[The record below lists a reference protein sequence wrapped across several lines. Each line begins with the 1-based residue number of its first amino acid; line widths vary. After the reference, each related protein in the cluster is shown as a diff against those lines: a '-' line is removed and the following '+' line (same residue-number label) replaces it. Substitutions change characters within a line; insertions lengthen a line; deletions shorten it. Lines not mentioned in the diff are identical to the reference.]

1 MTIHKRE
8 TGEIFQKRLQLLL
21 QRSSLNKAQFAESI
35 GVNRSALAQLLSEQ
49 LLRLPRAETLSSIAT
64 TYNVSIDWLLGLSQ
78 DEHVSSA
85 VSSTME
91 IEQVTHGQHTKLGQW
106 HRDAIG
112 YKIRYVPS
120 NLPDSL
126 MIEEVI
132 GYERQYTEVPLEIR
146 KFETSSQLAYNRIN
160 ESEMEVCMP
169 LQRLKL
175 LAQGVGIWEELPK
188 SLRRQQLEHIKRLLD
203 DLYPTY
209 RLFLYDGRKAFSAP
223 LTVFGSQRAVIY
235 VGDMYVVINTLE
247 EIRALTKHFDRLIR
261 NAAVN
266 PHESATFIQA
276 LLAKYL

>member
-1 MTIHKRE
+1 MSVPKRE

-21 QRSSLNKAQFAESI
+21 QRSNLNKAQFAESI
-35 GVNRSALAQLLSEQ
+35 GVNRSALAQLLSDQ
-49 LLRLPRAETLSSIAT
+49 LLRLPRAETLCSIASI
-64 TYNVSIDWLLGLSQ
+64 YNVSIDWLLGLSQ

-85 VSSTME
+85 VSSAME
-91 IEQVTHGQHTKLGQW
+91 IEQVTNGQHTKLGQW

-132 GYERQYTEVPLEIR
+132 TYEHQYTQVPLEVR
-146 KFETSSQLAYNRIN
+146 KLETNSQLAYNRIN

-175 LAQGVGIWEELPK
+175 LAQGAGIWEELPK

-209 RLFLYDGRKAFSAP
+209 RLFLYDGRKTFSAP

-247 EIRALTKHFDRLIR
+247 EIRALTRHFDRLIR
-261 NAAVN
+261 NAEVN
-266 PHESATFIQA
+266 PHESAHVVQA
-276 LLAKYL
+276 LLKSYL

>member
-1 MTIHKRE
+1 MITHKRE

-261 NAAVN
+261 NTAVN

-276 LLAKYL
+276 LLTKYL

>member
-91 IEQVTHGQHTKLGQW
+91 IEQVTNGQHTKLGQW

-261 NAAVN
+261 NTAVN

>member
-1 MTIHKRE
+1 MPIPKRE
-8 TGEIFQKRLQLLL
+8 TGEFFQKRLNLLL
-21 QRSSLNKAQFAESI
+21 QRSGLNKAQFAESI
-35 GVNRSALAQLLSEQ
+35 GVNRSALAQLLSDQ
-49 LLRLPRAETLSSIAT
+49 LLRLPRAETLGSIASV
-64 TYNVSIDWLLGLSQ
+64 YNVSIDWLLGLSQ

-85 VSSTME
+85 VSSALE
-91 IEQVTHGQHTKLGQW
+91 IEQVTNGQHTKLSQW

-132 GYERQYTEVPLEIR
+132 VYERQSTQVPLETR
-146 KFETSSQLAYNRIN
+146 KLETNSQLAYNRIN

-175 LAQGVGIWEELPK
+175 LAQGVGIWEALPA
-188 SLRRQQLEHIKRLLD
+188 SLRREQLEHIKRLLD

-209 RLFLYDGRKAFSAP
+209 RLFLYDGRKIFSAP
-223 LTVFGSQRAVIY
+223 LTVFGSRRAVIY

-247 EIRALTKHFDRLIR
+247 EIRALTRHFDHLIR
-261 NAAVN
+261 NAEVN
-266 PHESATFIQA
+266 PHESAGFIQS
-276 LLAKYL
+276 LLDVYC

>member
-1 MTIHKRE
+1 MPLHKRE
-8 TGEIFQKRLQLLL
+8 TGEIFQTRLQQLL
-21 QRSSLNKAQFAESI
+21 QRSGMNKAQFAESI

-49 LLRLPRAETLSSIAT
+49 ILRLPRAETLSSIAQAHK
-64 TYNVSIDWLLGLSQ
+64 VSIDWLLGLSQ
-78 DEHVSSA
+78 DEHLISELSSA
-85 VSSTME
+85 ME
-91 IEQVTHGQHTKLGQW
+91 IEQVANGQHTKLGQW

-132 GYERQYTEVPLEIR
+132 DYERQYTQIPLEIR
-146 KFETSSQLAYNRIN
+146 KLETNSQLAYNRIN
-160 ESEMEVCMP
+160 ESEMEVCLP

-188 SLRRQQLEHIKRLLD
+188 SLRRQQLEHIQKLVD
-203 DLYPTY
+203 DLYPSY
-209 RLFLYDGRKAFSAP
+209 RLFLYDGRKIFSAP

-247 EIRALTKHFDRLIR
+247 EIRALTRHFERLIR

-266 PHESATFIQA
+266 PHESAGFIQA
-276 LLAKYL
+276 LLAKYG

>member
-1 MTIHKRE
+1 MSTPKRE
-8 TGEIFQKRLQLLL
+8 TSEIFQQRLQALL
-21 QRSSLNKAQFAESI
+21 QRSNLNKAQFAESI
-35 GVNRSALAQLLSEQ
+35 GVNRSALAQLLSDE
-49 LLRLPRAETLSSIAT
+49 LLRLPRAETLCSIAI

-78 DEHVSSA
+78 DEHINSSISSA
-85 VSSTME
+85 LE
-91 IEQVTHGQHTKLGQW
+91 IEQVINGQHTKLGQW

-132 GYERQYTEVPLEIR
+132 AYERQYTQVPLEVR
-146 KFETSSQLAYNRIN
+146 KLEATSQLAYNRIN

-169 LQRLKL
+169 LQRLQL
-175 LAQGVGIWEELPK
+175 LAQGVGIWEALPK
-188 SLRRQQLEHIKRLLD
+188 DLRRQQLEHIKRLLD

-209 RLFLYDGRKAFSAP
+209 RLFLYDGRKTFSAP

-247 EIRALTKHFDRLIR
+247 EIRALTRHFDRLIR
-261 NAAVN
+261 NAEIN
-266 PHESATFIQA
+266 PHASAEFVQR
-276 LLAKYL
+276 LLT

>member
-1 MTIHKRE
+1 MPMPKRE
-8 TGEIFQKRLQLLL
+8 TGEIFQKRLQQVLH
-21 QRSSLNKAQFAESI
+21 RSGLNKAQFAESI
-35 GVNRSALAQLLSEQ
+35 GVNRSALAQLLSDQ
-49 LLRLPRAETLSSIAT
+49 LLRLPRAETLASIAS

-85 VSSTME
+85 VSSALE
-91 IEQVTHGQHTKLGQW
+91 IEQVTNGEHTQLGQW
-106 HRDAIG
+106 HRDAMG

-126 MIEEVI
+126 MIEAVI
-132 GYERQYTEVPLEIR
+132 AYERQYAQVPLEIR
-146 KFETSSQLAYNRIN
+146 KLETHSQLAYNRID

-188 SLRRQQLEHIKRLLD
+188 QLRRQQLEHIKKLLH

-209 RLFLYDGRKAFSAP
+209 RLFLYDGRKIFSAP
-223 LTVFGSQRAVIY
+223 LTLFGSKRAVIY

-247 EIRALTKHFDRLIR
+247 EIRALTRHFDRLIR
-261 NAAVN
+261 NTEVN
-266 PHESATFIQA
+266 PHESAQFVQA
-276 LLAKYL
+276 LLEQYF